1 MGQNVSL
8 ALERRQAAR
17 DIPAMDPERDAM
29 TVSSDMAQAPP
40 VGPTFDH
47 SAWTAVLERHAR
59 AAAPAA
65 APAAARHRA

>member
-29 TVSSDMAQAPP
+29 TVSSDMAGAL
-40 VGPTFDH
+40 
-47 SAWTAVLERHAR
+47 AK
-59 AAAPAA
+59 AAFKF
-65 APAAARHRA
+65 